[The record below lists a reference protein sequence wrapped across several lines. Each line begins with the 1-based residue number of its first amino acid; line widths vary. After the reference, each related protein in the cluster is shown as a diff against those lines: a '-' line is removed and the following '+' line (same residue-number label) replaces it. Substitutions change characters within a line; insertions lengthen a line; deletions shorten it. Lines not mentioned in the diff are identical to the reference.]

1 MTLDREDAMKDDYG
15 LDASYSYDD
24 DEEWGDDEAA
34 WAAEDELEEEETGDA
49 KDESTAYLE
58 FLNEEASPFRREL
71 IWSTL
76 TLCQAQKIGQLDEED
91 SDDELGEHS
100 VLLESPLDKLEPYQI
115 FSSCLMS
122 EFAPYP
128 AIVHISND
136 IF

>member
-1 MTLDREDAMKDDYG
+1 MNDDYG

-34 WAAEDELEEEETGDA
+34 WAAEDELEEEETEDA

-58 FLNEEASPFRREL
+58 FLNEEVGQSLRND
-71 IWSTL
+71 IWSLL
-76 TLCQAQKIGQLDEED
+76 TPRQAQKIGHLNEDD

-122 EFAPYP
+122 KFALCSVACAP
-128 AIVHISND
+128 
-136 IF
+136 F